1 MNWHDLANVIPFVS
15 LTVNGKGKDYRRAP
29 AITRLTEAAIIAA
42 GTAFGT
48 YQALAVKVDGIED
61 FVRLSVSEI
70 KSDIKDM
77 RRDLYRPR

>member
-15 LTVNGKGKDYRRAP
+15 LTVNGKGP